1 MSRMM
6 CNTQLCKFGINCQ
19 LMLLER
25 RIKAVVK
32 NNHDGKTFKP
42 DKKSKAA
49 PLQKVVVVQTMEEFV
64 QDLNEIYKFQIPA
77 FMSYWFPRKPM
88 INFYKGKVVLRMDI
102 CMMSGK
108 NGEGHQIFMKHRSL
122 PCDADYDA

>member
-1 MSRMM
+1 MSRML
-6 CNTQLCKFGINCQ
+6 CNTALCKFGINCQ

-42 DKKSKAA
+42 DKKNKAA
-49 PLQKVVVVQTMEEFV
+49 LPVQKIVVVQTMEEFV
-64 QDLNEIYKFQIPA
+64 QDLNEIYRFQIPA
-77 FMSYWFPRKPM
+77 FMSYYFPRKPM
-88 INFYKGKVVLRMDI
+88 INFVNGKVVLRMDI
-102 CMMSGK
+102 RMTSGK

-122 PCDADYDA
+122 PCDGEYD

>member
-1 MSRMM
+1 M
-6 CNTQLCKFGINCQ
+6 
-19 LMLLER
+19 
-25 RIKAVVK
+25 VK

-42 DKKSKAA
+42 DKKSKTTW
-49 PLQKVVVVQTMEEFV
+49 PVQCVVVVQTMEEFV
-64 QDLNEIYKFQIPA
+64 QDLSEIYKFQIPA
-77 FMSYWFPRKPM
+77 FMSYYFPRKPM

-122 PCDADYDA
+122 PCDVVLD